1 MPRVRLKNSYKIHD
15 PWWHFAHKFWVP
27 NCCESRIMFSRTSVT
42 QNMLQVESGVLPAA
56 VVAKSYAEVSAN
68 KHQVPLFQRMF
79 QTQECGTYATSITRF
94 RASNLETLTQLT
106 WAHHKLLGL
115 WLPPGTFRNW
125 NLRSGE
131 GSERLIVSVSP
142 LPKKNTESWQ
152 RRQKDITLSPQAV
165 CLVALRFL
173 QGSPTWVV
181 KPIPLH
187 GPGSIF
193 HMYMARS

>member
-27 NCCESRIMFSRTSVT
+27 NCCESRIMFSRTSVFT
-42 QNMLQVESGVLPAA
+42 QKMLQVESGVLPAA

-131 GSERLIVSVSP
+131 GSERYHPVASSSMPRCSTLPPRQPHLGCKAHTSSRAWQHIPHVHGKVIASYRFPHVIKGSTSDEVLI
-142 LPKKNTESWQ
+142 
-152 RRQKDITLSPQAV
+152 
-165 CLVALRFL
+165 
-173 QGSPTWVV
+173 
-181 KPIPLH
+181 
-187 GPGSIF
+187 
-193 HMYMARS
+193 